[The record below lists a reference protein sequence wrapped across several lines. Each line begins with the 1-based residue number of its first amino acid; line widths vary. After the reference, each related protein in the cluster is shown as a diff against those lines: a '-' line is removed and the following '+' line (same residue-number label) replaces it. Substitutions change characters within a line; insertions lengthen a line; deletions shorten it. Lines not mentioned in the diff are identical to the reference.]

1 MPPAAVLYG
10 LLVIVSFTM
19 SHSAV
24 EVEGQ
29 TLLLFCKV
37 FAYQNNAITHTYT
50 LIGPVRLTTSDN
62 SHGY

>member
-37 FAYQNNAITHTYT
+37 FAYQNHAITHTYT
-50 LIGPVRLTTSDN
+50 LIGLSD
-62 SHGY
+62 